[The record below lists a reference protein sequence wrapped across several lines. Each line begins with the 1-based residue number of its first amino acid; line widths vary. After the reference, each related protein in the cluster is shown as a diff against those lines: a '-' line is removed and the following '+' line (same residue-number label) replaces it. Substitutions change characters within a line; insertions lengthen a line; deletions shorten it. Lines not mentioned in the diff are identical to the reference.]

1 VNPVSLPSI
10 GHEQARLA
18 DIVQNSMDAIIT
30 VDADER
36 IIIFNSAAAQV
47 FGYSPE
53 QALGQPL
60 SMLLPQSFRAAHSQ
74 HLHNFA
80 HSGTTSR
87 RMGIDSRVRGLR
99 ANGEEF
105 PLEASISRSR
115 AGRDGSVLLTVILR
129 DITQRVRAQE
139 ELDRARTQLRELS
152 ISSQTAREE
161 EKSRIAREL
170 HDELGQSLTALKMDL
185 AWLKAHTS
193 ESTPAVT
200 ERIRAM
206 QAVLDSMVA
215 ATRRISSDL
224 RPLMLDDLGLMA
236 ALEWLTQDFSRRTG
250 VQCMLTMGD
259 EIAQTDAR
267 IQSALYRAVQ
277 EALTNA
283 ARHAQASTV
292 RIDLSAS
299 ADSVHLRIRD
309 DGRGMDAA
317 DQAKRGSFGLIGM
330 RERIYILGGTLQL
343 ESAAGQG
350 TAIAID
356 LPLAPHAR
364 EAAPRNYPA

>member
-1 VNPVSLPSI
+1 
-10 GHEQARLA
+10 
-18 DIVQNSMDAIIT
+18 
-30 VDADER
+30 
-36 IIIFNSAAAQV
+36 
-47 FGYSPE
+47 
-53 QALGQPL
+53 
-60 SMLLPQSFRAAHSQ
+60 
-74 HLHNFA
+74 
-80 HSGTTSR
+80 
-87 RMGIDSRVRGLR
+87 
-99 ANGEEF
+99 
-105 PLEASISRSR
+105 
-115 AGRDGSVLLTVILR
+115 
-129 DITQRVRAQE
+129 
-139 ELDRARTQLRELS
+139 
-152 ISSQTAREE
+152 
-161 EKSRIAREL
+161 
-170 HDELGQSLTALKMDL
+170 
-185 AWLKAHTS
+185 
-193 ESTPAVT
+193 
-200 ERIRAM
+200 M